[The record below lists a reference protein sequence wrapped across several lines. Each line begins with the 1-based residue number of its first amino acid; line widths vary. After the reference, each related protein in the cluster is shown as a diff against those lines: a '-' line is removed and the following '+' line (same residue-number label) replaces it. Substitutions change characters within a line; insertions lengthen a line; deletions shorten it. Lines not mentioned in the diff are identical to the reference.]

1 MHKYLYAFLLLC
13 PLQLYAMGEKPNDPK
28 PEKLIIESEELCDP
42 EEQTEMPH
50 FY

>member
-1 MHKYLYAFLLLC
+1 MHKYLFMLLLLS
-13 PLQLYAMGEKPNDPK
+13 PVSLYAMGEKPENAK

-42 EEQTEMPH
+42 EEQTEMPR